1 MIRALTA
8 LIGVLALAGLISAC
22 GDDDEEA
29 VASDAAVAAFE
40 LSGSGKAAKMSGP
53 GSLEAGA
60 VQVDFKNSTK
70 DNAGVTLV
78 RVEGGHTAAQAV
90 KAGRAWG
97 EGNAPLPDW
106 VRFVGG
112 VASIRSGETS
122 TSVQSLPQGNY
133 AAIDINTSAFAAV
146 EVTGDGDGELPTSSA
161 RVEARDYSF
170 EASGLKAGKG
180 RVLFTNTGKEPHFA
194 LMAPIKPGKT
204 LADVRKALER
214 EEGET
219 PIAEDKTV
227 STGVLDGGES
237 QVVDLALVKGR
248 YAFVC
253 FVADRKGGPP
263 HAFKGMVSEA
273 VVE

>member
-1 MIRALTA
+1 MIRSLIAL
-8 LIGVLALAGLISAC
+8 LALLALGALMAAC

-40 LSGSGKAAKMSGP
+40 LSGSGQAAKMSGP
-53 GSLEAGA
+53 GSVEAGA

-70 DNAGVTLV
+70 DDAGVTLV
-78 RVEGGHTAAQAV
+78 RVEGDHTAAQAV

-97 EGNAPLPDW
+97 EGNTPLPDW

-112 VASIRSGETS
+112 VASIGSGGTS
-122 TSVQSLPQGNY
+122 TSVQSLRQGKY
-133 AAIDINTSAFAAV
+133 VAVDINTNAFAPF
-146 EVTGDGDGELPTSSA
+146 EVTGDGDGELPTTSA

-204 LADVRKALER
+204 LDDVRQALET
-214 EEGET
+214 EEGEP
-219 PIAEDKTV
+219 PIVEDKTV

-237 QVVDLALVKGR
+237 QAIDLTLQKGKYALL
-248 YAFVC
+248 C
-253 FVADRKGGPP
+253 FVGDRKGGPP
-263 HAFKGMVSEA
+263 HAFKGMVSQG

>member
-1 MIRALTA
+1 MIRSLSALFA
-8 LIGVLALAGLISAC
+8 VLALAGLMSAC

-40 LSGSGKAAKMSGP
+40 LSGSGQEARMSGP

-70 DNAGVTLV
+70 DDAGVTLV

-97 EGNAPLPDW
+97 EGNTPLPDW

-133 AAIDINTSAFAAV
+133 AAVDINTSAFAPF
-146 EVTGDGDGELPTSSA
+146 EVTGNGDGELPTSSA

-170 EASGLKAGKG
+170 EASGLEAGKG

-204 LADVRKALER
+204 LDDVRKALET

-219 PIAEDKTV
+219 PIFEAKTV

-237 QVVDLALVKGR
+237 QVVDLALLKGK
-248 YAFVC
+248 YALVC
-253 FVADRKGGPP
+253 FVAERKGGPP
-263 HAFKGMVSEA
+263 HAFKGMVSGA

>member
-1 MIRALTA
+1 MIRSLSALFTA
-8 LIGVLALAGLISAC
+8 LALAGLIAGC

-29 VASDAAVAAFE
+29 VASEAAVAAFE
-40 LSGSGKAAKMSGP
+40 LSGSGQGPKMSGP
-53 GSLEAGA
+53 RSVEAGA

-70 DNAGVTLV
+70 DDAGVTLV
-78 RVEGGHTAAQAV
+78 RVEGGHPAAQAV
-90 KAGRAWG
+90 RAGQAWG
-97 EGNAPLPDW
+97 EGDRSLPDW

-112 VASIRSGETS
+112 ISSVRSGGTS

-133 AAIDINTSAFAAV
+133 AAVDINTSAVAPF
-146 EVTGDGDGELPTSSA
+146 EVTGDGDGELPGTNA

-170 EASGLKAGKG
+170 EASGLEAGKG

-194 LMAPIKPGKT
+194 LMTPIKPGNT
-204 LADVRKALER
+204 LADVRKSLET
-214 EEGET
+214 EEGEP
-219 PIAEDKTV
+219 PIILEKTV

-237 QVVDLALVKGR
+237 QVVDLELVKGK

-263 HAFKGMVSEA
+263 HAFKGMVSEG

>member
-1 MIRALTA
+1 MIRSLIALFG
-8 LIGVLALAGLISAC
+8 LLALGGLMAAC

-29 VASDAAVAAFE
+29 VASDGAVAAFE
-40 LSGSGKAAKMSGP
+40 VSGSGQAAKMSGP
-53 GSLEAGA
+53 GSLEAGT

-90 KAGRAWG
+90 KAGREWG

-112 VASIRSGETS
+112 VSSIRSGETS
-122 TSVQSLPQGNY
+122 SSVQSLPQGTY
-133 AAIDINTSAFAAV
+133 AAIDINTSAFTPFK
-146 EVTGDGDGELPTSSA
+146 VTGDGGGELPTTSA

-204 LADVRKALER
+204 LADVRKALET
-214 EEGET
+214 EEGEP
-219 PIAEDKTV
+219 PIFEDKTV

-237 QVVDLALVKGR
+237 QAIDLTLQKGKYALL
-248 YAFVC
+248 C
-253 FVADRKGGPP
+253 FVGDRKGGPP
-263 HAFKGMVSEA
+263 HAFKGMVSQG

>member
-1 MIRALTA
+1 MIRSLSALFSALALT
-8 LIGVLALAGLISAC
+8 GLIAGC

-29 VASDAAVAAFE
+29 VASEAGVAAFE
-40 LSGSGKAAKMSGP
+40 LSGSGQGVKMSGP
-53 GSLEAGA
+53 RSVEAGA

-70 DNAGVTLV
+70 DDAGVTLV

-90 KAGRAWG
+90 KAGQAWG
-97 EGNAPLPDW
+97 EGDQSLPDW

-112 VASIRSGETS
+112 VSSVRSGGTS

-133 AAIDINTSAFAAV
+133 AAVDINTSAFAPF
-146 EVTGDGDGELPTSSA
+146 EVAGDGDGELPATNA

-170 EASGLKAGKG
+170 EASGLEAGKG

-194 LMAPIKPGKT
+194 LMAPIKPGNT
-204 LADVRKALER
+204 LEDVRKSLES
-214 EEGET
+214 EEGEP
-219 PIAEDKTV
+219 PIVLEKTV

-237 QVVDLALVKGR
+237 QVVDLELVKGK

-263 HAFKGMVSEA
+263 HAFKGMVSEG

>member
-1 MIRALTA
+1 MIRSLLALFA
-8 LIGVLALAGLISAC
+8 VLALVGLMAAC

-29 VASDAAVAAFE
+29 VASEAAVAAFE
-40 LSGSGKAAKMSGP
+40 LSGSGQAAKMSGP
-53 GSLEAGA
+53 GSVEAGA

-70 DNAGVTLV
+70 DDAGVTLV
-78 RVEGGHTAAQAV
+78 RVEGDHTAAQAV

-112 VASIRSGETS
+112 VASIRSDQTS
-122 TSVQSLPQGNY
+122 TSVQSLPQGTY
-133 AAIDINTSAFAAV
+133 AAVDINTSAFAPF

-170 EASGLKAGKG
+170 EATGLKAGK
-180 RVLFTNTGKEPHFA
+180 RPVLFTNTGKEPHFA

-204 LADVRKALER
+204 LADVRKALET
-214 EEGET
+214 EEGES

-237 QVVDLALVKGR
+237 QVVDLTLQKGK
-248 YAFVC
+248 YAVVC

-263 HAFKGMVSEA
+263 HAFKGMVSES